1 MKHSF
6 LPALWLVLALALG
19 VGSGC
24 ADTTEPVEPTPTV
37 ACSDAIPAALQA
49 CVVARGEATAACYSD
64 TGAACDA
71 ASDAYASHL
80 VTLEDTVRGS
90 CADGDF
96 AGLTQDAV
104 VGRIVNACAS
114 EADSLSWRTYG
125 GPQGA
130 VWPEASDEMKTCL
143 TSAHASAGDLIDA
156 SLQAVNECLAT
167 EDCDEAALQETR
179 QGLEEQARTTL
190 APVCTGMDAV
200 VAIDS
205 DTYIDRAAHQVDCL
219 AAVSHADGGV
229 SAGLK
234 CGPAYAE
241 VEGKRGE
248 WVEVTLDGDKW
259 GTLCGDGSPYVFH
272 IRLAPE
278 GEPLDRV
285 LIGLQG
291 GGVCVFED
299 DCSDKLASNPG
310 LFTASDDLPFGAAI
324 ASTDPDVSPFANWT
338 HVYMPYCTQ
347 DVFAGGGV
355 VEEMGDVSV
364 PRYGAVNVR
373 AALRI
378 FRDMLW
384 QTMDAEGGDGFRPD
398 EIITLFGG
406 WSAGAYGSMY
416 NYHYLL
422 DELQWPRTV
431 AFPDAGMGL
440 DNGDILGVKGL
451 GGVKIPAWG
460 ATPHLPS
467 YCFAGK
473 CAVGTELIKA
483 ISPRLKQVPEQ
494 QMLVVTNPRDF
505 VQMGDAY
512 FQDEAL
518 WLNTMRQ
525 DVCDTRDLPGI
536 HYYLTNVTDDSVHC
550 VTIREELWDDEVD
563 GEVMSDWFWR
573 AVTEPDSLQSRMQEG
588 DLTEQVDGVEPFPCE
603 VSP

>member
-1 MKHSF
+1 MKRSHF
-6 LPALWLVLALALG
+6 LSPWFLFIGMTSVLW
-19 VGSGC
+19 GC
-24 ADTTEPVEPTPTV
+24 ADETDPVEPTPTV
-37 ACSDAIPAALQA
+37 SCSDAIPAALQT
-49 CVVARGEATAACYSD
+49 CVLARAEATAGCYANN
-64 TGAACDA
+64 GAACDA
-71 ASDAYASHL
+71 ESESYASHL
-80 VTLEDTVRGS
+80 TVLEDVVRTS

-96 AGLTQDAV
+96 GSMTQDGL

-130 VWPEASDEMKTCL
+130 VWPEASDDAKTCL
-143 TSAHASAGDLIDA
+143 TSAHESARDLMNA
-156 SLQAVNECLAT
+156 SLQAVNECLAAD
-167 EDCDEAALQETR
+167 DCDVDALQETR

-190 APVCTGMDAV
+190 APVCEGMPTV
-200 VAIDS
+200 VAVDS
-205 DTYIDRAAHQVDCL
+205 DTYLERAAHQVDCL
-219 AAVSHADGGV
+219 AAVSHVDAGAA
-229 SAGLK
+229 AGLK

-241 VEGKRGE
+241 IEGIRGE
-248 WVEVTLDGDKW
+248 WLEVTLDGDKW

-272 IRLAPE
+272 VRLAPE
-278 GEPLDRV
+278 GEPLDQI

-299 DCSDKLASNPG
+299 DCSDKLDSNPG
-310 LFTASDDLPFGAAI
+310 LFTASDDLPFGAGI
-324 ASTDPDVSPFANWT
+324 ASTDLDVSPFANWT

-355 VEEMGDVSV
+355 VEEMGNVSV
-364 PRYGAVNVR
+364 PRYGSVNVR

-384 QTMDAEGGDGFRPD
+384 KTMDEEGGDGFRPD
-398 EIITLFGG
+398 ELVALFGG

-422 DELQWPRTV
+422 DELQWPRTI

-440 DNGDILGVKGL
+440 DNGELLGVKGL

-460 ATPHLPS
+460 ATPNLPS

-473 CAVGTELIKA
+473 CAVGTELVKA

-494 QMLVVTNPRDF
+494 QMLIVTNPRDF
-505 VQMGDAY
+505 VQMGDVY

-525 DVCDTRDLPGI
+525 DVCDTKDLPGI
-536 HYYLTNVTDDSVHC
+536 HYYLTNVNDESVHC
-550 VTIREELWDDEVD
+550 VTIREELWEDEVD
-563 GEVMSDWFWR
+563 GEVMRDWFWR
-573 AVTEPDSLQSRMQEG
+573 AVTDPDSLQSRMQEG
-588 DLTEQVDGVEPFPCE
+588 DLTEQVDGVNPFPCE